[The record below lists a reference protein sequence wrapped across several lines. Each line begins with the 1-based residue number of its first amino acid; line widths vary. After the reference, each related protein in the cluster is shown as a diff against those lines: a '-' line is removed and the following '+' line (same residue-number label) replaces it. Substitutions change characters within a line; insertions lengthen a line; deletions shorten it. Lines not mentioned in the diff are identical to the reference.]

1 MEVEKSIVVEGPG
14 TEILMNSLKCRI
26 CENRFTEPKICECG
40 HVFCLEC
47 LKTYLSTN
55 KWNCPVCQK
64 TFRLPQG
71 GLEALPVHSFYQD
84 VIGEL
89 QMLESDNKLLRL
101 SCKFCSDDDKHSAT
115 VQCMTC
121 QVSMCEDCASH
132 HLHNGMSNVVPVHRK
147 QDSLLCDILPKRD
160 TPCRIHHTESLLLH
174 CVSCQEAVCFKCK
187 DEKHAEHD
195 IQDLSDAAIPSKER
209 TEEVL
214 GKLKEYLTETKE
226 AISDLERV
234 QKDYMG
240 HVSTTRQQIENQV
253 QKLIEHILKEKEK
266 LITDLNNHAKDVAR
280 RVEIEHCDLKG
291 KDLRAE
297 CLADLA
303 DNLLKFGNDAE
314 NTCYKTVV
322 ESKWEGIKE
331 EKLNKFGQG
340 YRMNVTF
347 HMRDG
352 LLDMLAKE
360 IGSINITQHLS
371 PWTARKN
378 VPINV
383 SPLEDNR
390 DSTLQ
395 MRMKQ
400 VITPKDFAVRR
411 SQIFSKFVDPKWN
424 LETYKIS
431 KSTGQI
437 VTAWVKMDEESEIAA
452 RSSKRLSVRSNTVP
466 MLIAEICSFN
476 QKGDLEYQKTIDKLP
491 DGSMIRLAIG
501 GPNTI
506 LLAVYPGVYAASVIG
521 QSKRKNSSKKEKD
534 TEGIYVA
541 VFETGN
547 FICGE
552 FRKIPIPDIPGFDY
566 DISSRSVIAFKP
578 ACSDEIKIYSTAC
591 EEAVF
596 DFSVESLKVLKIMET
611 PDSSMV
617 VVLKDQEEKIICEEL
632 SLTGDRLKRFDFY
645 VTSFSPSMCEFKDAC
660 FDKTGNM
667 LFHLNLA
674 TQDVLYMFTDK
685 EYRKEYLSKPDML
698 HKIDRLTVLPDGRL
712 CIFDKGE
719 CVLMTLRYL

>member
-1 MEVEKSIVVEGPG
+1 MEGPE
-14 TEILMNSLKCRI
+14 TEILMHSLKCKI
-26 CENRFTEPKICECG
+26 CENRFTEPKICDCG

-55 KWNCPVCQK
+55 KWNCPVCRK
-64 TFRLPQG
+64 SIRLPHG
-71 GLEALPVHSFYQD
+71 GLEALPVHTFYQD

-121 QVSMCEDCASH
+121 QVNMCADCASH

-147 QDSLLCDILPKRD
+147 QDSLLFDILPKRD
-160 TPCRIHHTESLLLH
+160 APCRLHHTESLLLH

-195 IQDLSDAAIPSKER
+195 IEDLSDAAMPSKEKI
-209 TEEVL
+209 EEVL

-226 AISDLERV
+226 ALSDLERV
-234 QKDYMG
+234 KKDYMD
-240 HVSTTRQQIENQV
+240 HVATTRQQIDSQV
-253 QKLIEHILKEKEK
+253 QKLIDHIMKEKEK
-266 LITDLNNHAKDVAR
+266 LINDLNNHATDTAR
-280 RVEIEHCDLKG
+280 RVEIEEFDLKG
-291 KDLRAE
+291 KDSRAE
-297 CLADLA
+297 CIADLA
-303 DNLLKFGNDAE
+303 DNLLKYGNDAE
-314 NTCYKTVV
+314 NTGYKTVV
-322 ESKWEGIKE
+322 ETKWEDIKE

-347 HMRDG
+347 YMRDG

-360 IGSINITQHLS
+360 IGSINVTQNLS
-371 PWTARKN
+371 PWTARRN
-378 VPINV
+378 IPLNME
-383 SPLEDNR
+383 PLEDTHV
-390 DSTLQ
+390 STLQ

-400 VITPKDFAVRR
+400 VITPKDFTVRR

-431 KSTGQI
+431 KPTGQI
-437 VTAWVKMDEESEIAA
+437 VTAWMKMDEESEIAA
-452 RSSKRLSVRSNTVP
+452 RASKRLSVRSNSSPT
-466 MLIAEICSFN
+466 LIAEIRSFN

-491 DGSMIRLAIG
+491 DGSMVRLAIG
-501 GPNTI
+501 GPTTI
-506 LLAVYPGVYAASVIG
+506 LMGVHPGAYAASAIG
-521 QSKRKNSSKKEKD
+521 MSKRKNSSKKEKEA
-534 TEGIYVA
+534 EGIYVA
-541 VFETGN
+541 VFEAGN

-552 FRKIPIPDIPGFDY
+552 LRKIPIPDIVGFDFE
-566 DISSRSVIAFKP
+566 ISSRGVIAFKP
-578 ACSDEIKIYSTAC
+578 ALSDEVKIYSTTC
-591 EEAVF
+591 EEVVT
-596 DFSVESLKVLKIMET
+596 DFSVENGKVLKIMET
-611 PDSSMV
+611 PESNIV
-617 VVLKDQEEKIICEEL
+617 VILKDYEEKFICEEL
-632 SLTGDRLKRFDFY
+632 SLTGERLKRFEFC
-645 VTSFSPSMCEFKDAC
+645 VNAVSPSMCEFKDAC
-660 FDKTGNM
+660 FDRNGNM